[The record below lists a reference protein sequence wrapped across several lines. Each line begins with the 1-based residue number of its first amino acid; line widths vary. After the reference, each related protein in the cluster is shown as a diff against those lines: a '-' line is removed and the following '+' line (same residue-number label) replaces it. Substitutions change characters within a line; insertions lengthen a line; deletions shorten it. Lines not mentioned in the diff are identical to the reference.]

1 MAFPKLP
8 PDSYLLH
15 PSGSLPYHLR
25 AWRRRRS
32 LWAPFHAEVRR
43 WLTDWRPQT
52 SHLVLIGPSG
62 GYALSLQ
69 FLERFRRIDMLEP
82 DPLARWILRRR
93 FPQIRFNPQESRYLA
108 RPGGFAQLA
117 ENYPAAAFLFCNLL
131 GQELQGEELQSQ
143 AAGFDRA
150 AWLAELEPALAG
162 RAWASW
168 HDLVS
173 SRRMPERQMHLHLAR
188 AQPLDTLLTQWWQGG
203 TLEIVDHAT
212 AGLRPDSPRNY
223 AIWHLA
229 PHAWHLIEWLAQ
241 PSTQTETR
249 TEAP

>member
-1 MAFPKLP
+1 MAFPKIP
-8 PDSYLLH
+8 SDSYLLH

-25 AWRRRRS
+25 AWLWRRS

-43 WLTDWRPQT
+43 WLTDWRPEN

-69 FLERFRRIDMLEP
+69 FLERFQHIHVLEP

-93 FPQIRFNPQESRYLA
+93 FPQIHFNPQDSRYLA

-117 ENYPAAAFLFCNLL
+117 ENHPDAVFLFCNLL
-131 GQELQGEELQSQ
+131 GQELQGQPP
-143 AAGFDRA
+143 GFDRA

-173 SRRMPERQMHLHLAR
+173 SRRMPERQMHLHLER
-188 AQPLDTLLTQWWQGG
+188 AQPLETLLAQWWQGG

-212 AGLRPDSPRNY
+212 TGLCSDAPRNY

-241 PSTQTETR
+241 PCVDGSTQDW
-249 TEAP
+249 PKQL